1 MEEKEKK
8 DVKTGF
14 GRRDF
19 LKLGIAAGLVAGIP
33 TGLIPVTGK
42 NDAFAKVGSNTLGVT
57 PPTLDELS
65 SIADQYRLNLS
76 RDDLKVYQGVI
87 EGAIG
92 SYRRV
97 SELEDPKLPVKYDR
111 KRGYRPAAR
120 DNPLNAWY
128 WRCSIEGSAT
138 GKLAGKKIALKDN
151 ICVSGIPMMNGS
163 AVLEGFV
170 PDVDA
175 TVVTRILDEGGKII
189 GKAVCE
195 DLCFSG
201 GSFTSATGPVLN
213 PHNPK
218 YNAGGSSSG
227 PAALLVNGDCD
238 MAMGCDQGGSIRI
251 PSSWSGAYGL
261 KSTYGLVPYSGIFP
275 IEQTLDHTGPMAM
288 TVKNV
293 ALLLEAIAGKDPFDP
308 RQREEIITKPYT
320 KALTGNVNGLKFG
333 IVKEGFAWEG
343 ASQEDVDSN
352 VRAAANEF
360 GKLGGKVTEVSI
372 PMHRDGIHIWNA
384 VATEGALAQMVLHDG
399 MGLNWQ
405 GYYTTGILDFYGPAR
420 RNMAD
425 NFSDTVKFVILL
437 GQYMAN
443 KYYGRYYGKAQNLVP
458 LLRKAYDDALKKVDI
473 LIMPTTPM
481 KAMPLPPKNPT
492 PAEYFGTALGMIQNT
507 SPFDCTHH
515 PAMNVPCAKSDGLPV
530 GMMLIGRKFED
541 DVVLRAADAFEKTG
555 KYS

>member
-8 DVKTGF
+8 DGKTGL

-33 TGLIPVTGK
+33 TGLIPGSGRAK
-42 NDAFAKVGSNTLGVT
+42 AFAKVGSNTLGVT
-57 PPTLDELS
+57 PPTLDELRG
-65 SIADQYRLNLS
+65 IADQYYLNLS
-76 RDDLKVYQGVI
+76 DADLKVYQGI
-87 EGAIG
+87 IDGAIG
-92 SYRRV
+92 SYRRL
-97 SELEDPKLPVKYDR
+97 SELKEPKLPVKYDR
-111 KRGYRPAAR
+111 KRGYRPPASE
-120 DNPLNAWY
+120 NPLNAWY
-128 WRCSIEGSAT
+128 WRCSIKGANN
-138 GKLAGKKIALKDN
+138 GNLAGKKIALKDN
-151 ICVSGIPMMNGS
+151 ICVAGIPMMNGS

-175 TVVTRILDEGGKII
+175 TVVSRILDAGGKVI

-227 PAALLVNGDCD
+227 SAALVVSGDCD
-238 MAMGCDQGGSIRI
+238 MAMGGDQGGSIRI

-261 KSTYGLVPYSGIFP
+261 KPTHGLVPYTGIFP
-275 IEQTLDHTGPMAM
+275 IEATLDHTGPIAM

-293 ALLLEAIAGKDPFDP
+293 ALLLDAVAGKDPLDP
-308 RQREEIITKPYT
+308 RQYEVVTKPYA
-320 KALTGNVNGLKFG
+320 KALAGDVKGLTFG
-333 IVKEGFAWEG
+333 IVKEGFGWKG

-352 VRAAANEF
+352 VRIAADEF
-360 GKLGGKVTEVSI
+360 SKLGGKVVEVSI
-372 PMHRDGIHIWNA
+372 PMHLDGIHIWNA

-405 GYYTTGILDFYGPAR
+405 GYYTTGLVDYYGRAR
-420 RNMAD
+420 RALAD

-437 GQYMAN
+437 GQYMAD
-443 KYYGRYYGKAQNLVP
+443 KYYGRYYAKAQNMVP
-458 LLRKAYDDALKKVDI
+458 VLRKAYDDALKQADI

-492 PAEYFGTALGMIQNT
+492 VGEYFGTALGMIQNT

-515 PAMNVPCAKSDGLPV
+515 PAMNVPCAKSNGLPV
-530 GMMLIGRKFED
+530 GMMLIGRHFED